1 MKTDSKMALWPSKK
15 PESKTVFTGT
25 IQLSP
30 EIIAAIQQAPPNED
44 GVVLLRLRGFK
55 NDSDNPKAPKFWGFA
70 SIGTDDDEDDGEL
83 F

>member
-1 MKTDSKMALWPSKK
+1 MRTDSKMALWRSEK
-15 PESKTVFTGT
+15 PGSKTIFTGT

-30 EIIAAIQQAPPNED
+30 EMVRAIQEAPLNED

-55 NDSDNPKAPKFWGFA
+55 NDSDNPKAPKYWGFA
-70 SIGTDDDEDDGEL
+70 SIGSDEDETE